1 MRKDIAVRVSTESLL
16 MEGARRIDEWS
27 RMADKIPDARV
38 LPRLAPLNDGPES
51 FIDLLPRE
59 WEVLSIIDGERNLNE
74 IAKRL
79 LLPEFEVAKIIYG
92 MLSTG
97 LIEIPPADDGAK
109 RV

>member
-1 MRKDIAVRVSTESLL
+1 

-38 LPRLAPLNDGPES
+38 IPLLAPLDDGPES

-59 WEVLSIIDGERNLNE
+59 WEVLSIIDGERNLHE

-79 LLPEFEVAKIIYG
+79 VLAEFEVAKIIYG

-97 LIEIPPADDGAK
+97 LIEIAPNENDTAK
-109 RV
+109 V

>member
-1 MRKDIAVRVSTESLL
+1 VRVSTESLL

-27 RMADKIPDARV
+27 RMADKIPDSRV
-38 LPRLAPLNDGPES
+38 VPRLAPLDDGPES

-59 WEVLSIIDGERNLNE
+59 WEVLSIIDGERSLHE

-79 LLPEFEVAKIIYG
+79 VLPEFEVAKIIYG

-97 LIEIPPADDGAK
+97 LIEITPQEHDAAT
-109 RV
+109 V

>member
-1 MRKDIAVRVSTESLL
+1 

-38 LPRLAPLNDGPES
+38 IPLLAPLGEGPES

-59 WEVLSIIDGERNLNE
+59 WEVLSIIDGERNLHE

-79 LLPEFEVAKIIYG
+79 VLPEFEIAKIIYG

-97 LIEIPPADDGAK
+97 LIDISHQEQDATN
-109 RV
+109 V